1 MPEEPVTTNRKKQ
14 SLIEQQRQQAIN
26 LRNEKLMQKKFR
38 FGMKKY
44 FVRMLNQQY
53 WTYFEA
59 LKNCTDTD
67 LKKVIELYKDNYRDL
82 YNDATS
88 FIVSLP

>member
-26 LRNEKLMQKKFR
+26 LRNEKLLQKKFR

-44 FVRMLNQQY
+44 FVRMLNQ
-53 WTYFEA
+53 
-59 LKNCTDTD
+59 
-67 LKKVIELYKDNYRDL
+67 
-82 YNDATS
+82 
-88 FIVSLP
+88 